1 MTDTSWTINLD
12 RTLYQRARERA
23 RLENL
28 DLEQLVERYLA
39 KWIVSP
45 SLAFEI
51 YRVRAGDSL
60 AQIAG
65 RFYGNA
71 KLYAALAQYN
81 GIADNALLRVGQQ
94 IRIPPLSSLPQ
105 VVVPEPEPS
114 PEPDPE
120 LIPGPQPFPT
130 PVWPSD
136 VRREFLQSPHYNERP
151 HDARIWAIVIHATAN
166 STLNGVIEWFTNP
179 VSLVSAHYNI
189 GKDGRVVQMARE
201 EQRAWHAG
209 KSVWKGIE
217 SVNDYSIGIELVNK
231 NDGVDPYTEAQYA
244 VCCKICRY
252 LVAKYEIA
260 IEDIMGHLD
269 ISLTGKTDP
278 AGLDL
283 DKLRRDVAS
292 P

>member
-1 MTDTSWTINLD
+1 MTDIPWTINLD
-12 RTLYQRARERA
+12 RTLYEQALERA
-23 RLENL
+23 RLENQ

-39 KWIVSP
+39 KWLTSP
-45 SLAFEI
+45 SSAFEI
-51 YRVRAGDSL
+51 YSVRAGDSL

-65 RFYGNA
+65 RVYGNA
-71 KLYAALAQYN
+71 KLYLALAQYN
-81 GIADNALLRVGQQ
+81 GIAGNALLRVGQR

-105 VVVPEPEPS
+105 VAEPEPEPE
-114 PEPDPE
+114 PEPVPM
-120 LIPGPQPFPT
+120 PAGPAA
-130 PVWPSD
+130 WPSD
-136 VRREFLQSPHYNERP
+136 VPREFIQSPHYNERP
-151 HDARIWAIVIHATAN
+151 DDARIWAIVIHATAN

-179 VSLVSAHYNI
+179 VSLVCAHYNI

-231 NDGVDPYTEAQYA
+231 NDGLDPYTEVQYA

-252 LVAKYEIA
+252 LVAKYGVA

-278 AGLDL
+278 AGFDL

-292 P
+292 